1 MASDTQQEVFIPL
14 AGAAPGQG
22 GLLVGIN
29 PGAVAFVY
37 GAWDKS
43 IKQNVLRLHMCS
55 GKTVQIED
63 EDTIEHVLGTS
74 ASPAP
79 SGSSGSRTW
88 NQRIRSMRPRNQ
100 EKGGRG
106 L

>member
-1 MASDTQQEVFIPL
+1 MASAKGQAFIPL

-29 PGAVAFVY
+29 PGAVAFVF
-37 GAWDKS
+37 GGWDKS

-63 EDTIEHVLGTS
+63 EDTIEDVL
-74 ASPAP
+74 
-79 SGSSGSRTW
+79 
-88 NQRIRSMRPRNQ
+88 
-100 EKGGRG
+100 EYLG
-106 L
+106 LAGAEWQLRLEDLESKDT

>member
-29 PGAVAFVY
+29 LGAVAFVY

-63 EDTIEHVLGTS
+63 EDTIEDVLEHLGL
-74 ASPAP
+74 ASVEWQLRLEDLE
-79 SGSSGSRTW
+79 SKDT
-88 NQRIRSMRPRNQ
+88 
-100 EKGGRG
+100 
-106 L
+106 

>member
-55 GKTVQIED
+55 DKTVQIED
-63 EDTIEHVLGTS
+63 EETIEHVL
-74 ASPAP
+74 
-79 SGSSGSRTW
+79 
-88 NQRIRSMRPRNQ
+88 
-100 EKGGRG
+100 EHVLEHLG
-106 L
+106 LAGAEWQLRLEDLESKDT

>member
-22 GLLVGIN
+22 GLLEGIN

-55 GKTVQIED
+55 DKTVQIED
-63 EDTIEHVLGTS
+63 EETIEHVL
-74 ASPAP
+74 
-79 SGSSGSRTW
+79 
-88 NQRIRSMRPRNQ
+88 
-100 EKGGRG
+100 EHLG
-106 L
+106 LAGAEWQLRLEDLESKDT